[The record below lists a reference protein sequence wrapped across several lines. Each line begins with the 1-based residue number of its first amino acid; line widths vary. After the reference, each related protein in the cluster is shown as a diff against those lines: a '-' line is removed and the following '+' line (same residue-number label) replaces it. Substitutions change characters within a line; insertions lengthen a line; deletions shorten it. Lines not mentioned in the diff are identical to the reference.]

1 MKRHLIRYKMKPERA
16 DENERLIKA
25 VFQELRDKS
34 PDSVRY
40 MALRSGDGT
49 FVHLV
54 ETETDA
60 HADIITGLAA
70 FQAFQDGFK
79 DRCSEPPQRDEMA
92 VVGSYRVL
100 GE

>member
-1 MKRHLIRYKMKPERA
+1 MKRHLIRYKTKPELA

-25 VFQELRDKS
+25 VFQELGDKS
-34 PDSVRY
+34 PDGVRY
-40 MALRSGDGT
+40 MTLRAGDGT

-60 HADIITGLAA
+60 HAELITGLAA
-70 FQAFQDGFK
+70 FEAFQNGIR
-79 DRCSEPPQRDEMA
+79 DRCIERPQREEMI
-92 VVGSYRVL
+92 VVGSYRML

>member
-25 VFQELRDKS
+25 VFKALRDKA
-34 PDSVRY
+34 PDGVRY
-40 MALRSGDGT
+40 MTLRSGDGT

-60 HADIITGLAA
+60 HSDIITGLAA
-70 FQAFQDGFK
+70 FVAFRNGIR
-79 DRCSEPPQRDEMA
+79 DRCSEPPQRDEMT
-92 VVGSYRVL
+92 VVGSYRML
-100 GE
+100 DA

>member
-1 MKRHLIRYKMKPERA
+1 MKRHLIRYKTKPKRA

-25 VFQELRDKS
+25 VFKELRDKA
-34 PDSVRY
+34 PDGVRY
-40 MALRSGDGT
+40 MTLRSGDGT

-60 HADIITGLAA
+60 HSDIITRLAA
-70 FQAFQDGFK
+70 FVAFQNGIR
-79 DRCSEPPQRDEMA
+79 DRCSEPPQRDEMT

-100 GE
+100 SE

>member
-1 MKRHLIRYKMKPERA
+1 MKRLLIRYKMKPERA

-34 PDSVRY
+34 PDGVRY

-49 FVHLV
+49 FAHLV

-70 FQAFQDGFK
+70 FQAFQDGFR

-92 VVGSYRVL
+92 VVGSYRML
-100 GE
+100 DE

>member
-1 MKRHLIRYKMKPERA
+1 MKRHLIRYKTKPELA

-25 VFQELRDKS
+25 VFQELGDKS
-34 PDSVRY
+34 PDGVRY
-40 MALRSGDGT
+40 MTLRAGDGT

-60 HADIITGLAA
+60 HAELITGLAA
-70 FQAFQDGFK
+70 FEAFQNGIR
-79 DRCSEPPQRDEMA
+79 DRCVERPQRDEMT
-92 VVGSYRVL
+92 VVGSYRML